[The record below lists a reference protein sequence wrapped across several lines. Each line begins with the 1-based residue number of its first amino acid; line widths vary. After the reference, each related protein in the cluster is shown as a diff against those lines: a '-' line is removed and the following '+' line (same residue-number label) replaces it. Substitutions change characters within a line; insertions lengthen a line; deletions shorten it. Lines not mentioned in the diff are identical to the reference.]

1 MDCFKGEIVHS
12 ENMKEDLSS
21 LPYDGAISRYLLND
35 APVDIREAILQ
46 GKKRDVITKSYP
58 YRRALDKKQYYAEM
72 DLLQVEL
79 VKFQSWVQQTGQ
91 RVAILFEGRDAAGK
105 GGSIRAVT
113 ENLNPRVTRVV
124 ALPKPSD
131 TERGEWYFQR
141 YVQHFPSAGT
151 MTVFDRSWYNRSVVE
166 RVFGFCD
173 DQQVQKFFVQVPEF
187 EHMLAEEGIH
197 LMKFWLNVGRAE
209 QLRRFLRRE
218 RDPIKQW
225 TLSPVDVKGLSL
237 WETYSDAIRK
247 NFEHTHHESG
257 PWCVVRSDDKKR
269 ARLAVI
275 RQILSR
281 FQYDS
286 KNEEIVNA
294 IDPKISGGPDIWH
307 G

>member
-1 MDCFKGEIVHS
+1 MPRKRWKYQSGDRKSQS
-12 ENMKEDLSS
+12 ES
-21 LPYDGAISRYLLND
+21 D
-35 APVDIREAILQ
+35 A
-46 GKKRDVITKSYP
+46 G
-58 YRRALDKKQYYAEM
+58 
-72 DLLQVEL
+72 
-79 VKFQSWVQQTGQ
+79 
-91 RVAILFEGRDAAGK
+91 
-105 GGSIRAVT
+105 
-113 ENLNPRVTRVV
+113 V

-141 YVQHFPSAGT
+141 YVKHFPSAGT
-151 MTVFDRSWYNRSVVE
+151 MTLFDRSWYNRSVVE

-209 QLRRFLRRE
+209 QLRRFLKRE

-225 TLSPVDVKGLSL
+225 KLSPVDVKGLSL
-237 WETYSDAIRK
+237 WEIYSDAIRE

-275 RQILSR
+275 RKILSR
-281 FQYDS
+281 FKYDL

-294 IDPKISGGPDIWH
+294 NDPQISGGPDIWH

>member
-1 MDCFKGEIVHS
+1 MNS

-21 LPYDGAISRYLLND
+21 LPYGGAISRYLLND
-35 APVDIREAILQ
+35 APVDIREAILR
-46 GKKRDVITKSYP
+46 GKKKDVITSSYP
-58 YRRALDKKQYYAEM
+58 YRRTLGKKQFFAEM

-105 GGSIRAVT
+105 GGSIRALT
-113 ENLNPRVTRVV
+113 QNLNPRVTRVV

-141 YVQHFPSAGT
+141 YVRHFPSAGT

-209 QLRRFLRRE
+209 QLRRFLKRE
-218 RDPIKQW
+218 QDPIKQW
-225 TLSPVDVKGLSL
+225 KLSPVDVQGLAL

-269 ARLAVI
+269 ARLSVI

-281 FQYDS
+281 FQYDF
-286 KNEEIVNA
+286 KNEEVVNE
-294 IDPKISGGPDIWH
+294 IDSQISGGPDIWH

>member
-1 MDCFKGEIVHS
+1 MNS

-21 LPYDGAISRYLLND
+21 LPYGGAISRYLLND
-35 APVDIREAILQ
+35 APVDIREAILR
-46 GKKRDVITKSYP
+46 GKKKDVITSSYP
-58 YRRALDKKQYYAEM
+58 YRRTLGKKQFFAEM

-105 GGSIRAVT
+105 GGSIRALT
-113 ENLNPRVTRVV
+113 QNLNPRVTRVV

-141 YVQHFPSAGT
+141 YVRHFPSAGT

-173 DQQVQKFFVQVPEF
+173 DQQVEKFFVQVPEF

-209 QLRRFLRRE
+209 QLRRFLKRE
-218 RDPIKQW
+218 QDPIKQW
-225 TLSPVDVKGLSL
+225 KLSPVDVQGLAL

-269 ARLAVI
+269 ARLSVI

-281 FQYDS
+281 FQYDF
-286 KNEEIVNA
+286 KNEEVVNE
-294 IDPKISGGPDIWH
+294 IDSQISGGPDIWH

>member
-1 MDCFKGEIVHS
+1 MDCFKGKIVHS
-12 ENMKEDLSS
+12 ECMKEDLSS
-21 LPYDGAISRYLLND
+21 LPYDGAISHYLLND

-46 GKKRDVITKSYP
+46 GKKKDVITTSYP
-58 YRRALDKKQYYAEM
+58 YRRALGKKQYYSQM

-141 YVQHFPSAGT
+141 YVQHFPSAGA

-173 DQQVQKFFVQVPEF
+173 DQQVKKFFVQVPEF

-197 LMKFWLNVGRAE
+197 VMKFWLNVGRAE
-209 QLRRFLRRE
+209 QLRRFLKRE

-225 TLSPVDVKGLSL
+225 KLSPVDVKGLSL
-237 WETYSDAIRK
+237 WESYSDAIRK

-275 RQILSR
+275 RQILSK
-281 FQYDS
+281 FQYDF
-286 KNEEIVNA
+286 KNEEVVNA
-294 IDPKISGGPDIWH
+294 IDSKISGGPDIWH